1 MAAASPSAPPPP
13 PPTHHVVVPRPPA
26 GPQFFVDQKRGELY
40 ELRQVLRSLPTERD
54 VTKQRDALKKLIAYM
69 TVGLDVSRLFADVVM
84 LASTADLVQK
94 KMIYQYLTNYAD
106 TNPSLSLLAI
116 NTFQKDCNDEDPRL
130 RGLALRSLCSLRL
143 SCMLEYIEP
152 AARKGASDPSP
163 YVRRAAVMGMLK
175 VCKLLQELM
184 ATDEESSL
192 QRIDE
197 IRQRLHEALFDD
209 DPQVT
214 INAICALN
222 ELEAETGGLQVT
234 KKIATHFLNRI
245 KRFSEW
251 GVCVILNLV
260 ASYQPETEEEAFDVM
275 NILDDKLKSSSAA
288 VVLGCANCFLELT
301 RGNAEL
307 RKQVYCRL
315 KPPLLTL
322 ATTGYPEIAHTIL
335 RHILL
340 IVQTGGEDAVEIFAG
355 ESRQLFCRY
364 TDPSYLKATK
374 LQTLAAIATENNCV
388 DMIAEIREYVCD
400 ADADIA
406 RQSLAALGVIACRIP
421 SAADDVV
428 TLLLSFVEMELAD
441 FLASAAFVIL
451 RDILRKYTKMISR
464 LVEAIRI
471 YALRLSDGEG
481 VAAVVWMLGE
491 FSKNIDD
498 APYILEEIVDRFDE
512 EPPVVRMEL
521 LTAATK
527 TFFNYPGEMQPIL
540 GKLLEKAVN
549 DTSNPDIH
557 DKALFYYRFL
567 KTSLQDARRILSTPL
582 PPADELESSA
592 DRELSERLLEEF
604 NSLAVVYRLPSSAFL
619 CVSPIPFRGKLA
631 LPANASAAKRGALAP
646 ALFLDGREGRGTER
660 EQEREQER
668 ERARE
673 RGENDLD
680 ALEVRHES
688 FRESDERRHLSEE
701 SQGEQR
707 GRSNQLGDLLL
718 ALEGD
723 TAADLLDRQRE
734 DSRDNGAR
742 VSSGASREAPA
753 SDRLRLASSVT
764 LDSATF
770 QRLWE
775 EAEDAQTLN
784 EVHAVPQFSP
794 FLSAADDVQA
804 LGDAFE
810 VAAAQSRVFTM
821 ASGVLGDVLKMFFYG
836 EDEDET
842 LYLCEL
848 QLTLAPPEAPELS
861 LAVKAAAPNSDF
873 SATGKPSEIKS
884 SRQREFAAVLR
895 RALDRHA
902 EFRTSHNLV

>member
-1 MAAASPSAPPPP
+1 MAAAPPPAPPPP
-13 PPTHHVVVPRPPA
+13 PPPAHHVVVPRPPA

-54 VTKQRDALKKLIAYM
+54 VAKQRDALKKLIAYM

-175 VCKLLQELM
+175 VCKLLQEMM

-209 DPQVT
+209 DPQVA

-222 ELEAETGGLQVT
+222 EIEAVTGGLQVT

-251 GVCVILNLV
+251 GVCVILNVV

-288 VVLGCANCFLELT
+288 VVLGCTNCFLELT

-340 IVQTGGEDAVEIFAG
+340 IVQTGGEDAVEVFAG

-441 FLASAAFVIL
+441 FLASATFVIL

-512 EPPVVRMEL
+512 EPPLVRMEL

-540 GKLLEKAVN
+540 GNLLEKAVN

-582 PPADELESSA
+582 PPAEELESSA

-619 CVSPIPFRGKLA
+619 CVAPIPLRGKLA
-631 LPANASAAKRGALAP
+631 LHANASAAKRGAPAP
-646 ALFLDGREGRGTER
+646 SLFLDGCEGRATERDQQR
-660 EQEREQER
+660 EQERQ
-668 ERARE
+668 
-673 RGENDLD
+673 RGENASDVL
-680 ALEVRHES
+680 AVRQGSYGES
-688 FRESDERRHLSEE
+688 GERRHVSEE

-707 GRSNQLGDLLL
+707 GGSNQVGDLLL
-718 ALEGD
+718 ALEAD
-723 TAADLLDRQRE
+723 AAADLLDRQRE
-734 DSRDNGAR
+734 DSRDLGAR
-742 VSSGASREAPA
+742 VSAGANCRAPVP
-753 SDRLRLASSVT
+753 DRLRLASSVT

-775 EAEDAQTLN
+775 EAEAAKTLN

-794 FLSAADDVQA
+794 FLSAADDGQA

-810 VAAAQSRVFTM
+810 VAAAQNRIFTM

-836 EDEDET
+836 EDEDGT
-842 LYLCEL
+842 LYLCEM

-861 LAVKAAAPNSDF
+861 LTVKAAAPNSDF
-873 SATGKPSEIKS
+873 SATGKSSEITS
-884 SRQREFAAVLR
+884 SRQREFAAALR

-902 EFRTSHNLV
+902 DCRRSHNLM

>member
-209 DPQVT
+209 DPQKETPSDVPNLWGLLFSACSSFFSLVQSSSSFSSSSPFFSLLLPCLMSAFLGAFSSQVT

-374 LQTLAAIATENNCV
+374 LQTLAAIATE
-388 DMIAEIREYVCD
+388 
-400 ADADIA
+400 
-406 RQSLAALGVIACRIP
+406 
-421 SAADDVV
+421 
-428 TLLLSFVEMELAD
+428 
-441 FLASAAFVIL
+441 
-451 RDILRKYTKMISR
+451 
-464 LVEAIRI
+464 
-471 YALRLSDGEG
+471 
-481 VAAVVWMLGE
+481 
-491 FSKNIDD
+491 
-498 APYILEEIVDRFDE
+498 
-512 EPPVVRMEL
+512 
-521 LTAATK
+521 
-527 TFFNYPGEMQPIL
+527 
-540 GKLLEKAVN
+540 
-549 DTSNPDIH
+549 
-557 DKALFYYRFL
+557 
-567 KTSLQDARRILSTPL
+567 
-582 PPADELESSA
+582 
-592 DRELSERLLEEF
+592 
-604 NSLAVVYRLPSSAFL
+604 
-619 CVSPIPFRGKLA
+619 
-631 LPANASAAKRGALAP
+631 
-646 ALFLDGREGRGTER
+646 
-660 EQEREQER
+660 
-668 ERARE
+668 
-673 RGENDLD
+673 
-680 ALEVRHES
+680 
-688 FRESDERRHLSEE
+688 
-701 SQGEQR
+701 
-707 GRSNQLGDLLL
+707 
-718 ALEGD
+718 
-723 TAADLLDRQRE
+723 
-734 DSRDNGAR
+734 
-742 VSSGASREAPA
+742 
-753 SDRLRLASSVT
+753 
-764 LDSATF
+764 
-770 QRLWE
+770 
-775 EAEDAQTLN
+775 
-784 EVHAVPQFSP
+784 
-794 FLSAADDVQA
+794 
-804 LGDAFE
+804 
-810 VAAAQSRVFTM
+810 
-821 ASGVLGDVLKMFFYG
+821 
-836 EDEDET
+836 
-842 LYLCEL
+842 
-848 QLTLAPPEAPELS
+848 
-861 LAVKAAAPNSDF
+861 
-873 SATGKPSEIKS
+873 
-884 SRQREFAAVLR
+884 
-895 RALDRHA
+895 
-902 EFRTSHNLV
+902 